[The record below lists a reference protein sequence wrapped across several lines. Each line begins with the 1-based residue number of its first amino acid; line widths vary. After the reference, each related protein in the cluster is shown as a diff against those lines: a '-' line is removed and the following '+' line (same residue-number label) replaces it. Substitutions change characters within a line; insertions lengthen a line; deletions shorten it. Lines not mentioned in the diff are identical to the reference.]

1 MVGLHFL
8 PLTAV
13 FGVRLYYL
21 TGALI
26 FIPAVVAAVA
36 LLTGVTLDS
45 PFGWSV
51 AVGLAT
57 ASILWAT
64 AFVLLRTVG
73 RWLA

>member
-1 MVGLHFL
+1 VVALVVGLHFL

-36 LLTGVTLDS
+36 LLMGVTLDS
-45 PFGWSV
+45 PFG
-51 AVGLAT
+51 
-57 ASILWAT
+57 
-64 AFVLLRTVG
+64 
-73 RWLA
+73 